1 MLMFSV
7 LGNSRSKPIKISE
20 FSNPWPALA
29 ICNLLSA
36 IAITN

>member
-1 MLMFSV
+1 MFMFSA
-7 LGNSRSKPIKISE
+7 LGNSRSKPIKASE

-29 ICNLLSA
+29 IFNLLSA